1 MSRSISEQQLI
12 DSASFKVLADPSR
25 SLLVHRLGES
35 AKSAKQLAA
44 EMDCPITRLYYHLKL
59 LQAHGLIFVER
70 TRKVSGIFEKYYR
83 ASARAF
89 VIDRNTDGQE
99 DPARSQALLAFV
111 FDQTRL
117 DISNGLRSGRI
128 DAGKLPPEVGALM
141 AYRTVMKLSPAQAQ
155 DLYSKLLALYREYE
169 TLAKV
174 PGAEGDFGVLAGHA
188 PFMTAASSSLRPA
201 AVKTAPRGPLP
212 KAEIRAILDKVFG

>member
-1 MSRSISEQQLI
+1 MARTISEQQVI
-12 DSASFKVLADPSR
+12 DSASFKVLSDPSR

-44 EMDCPITRLYYHLKL
+44 EMDCPITRLYYHLKR

-83 ASARAF
+83 ASARSF
-89 VIDRNTDGQE
+89 VLDRSPDGPD
-99 DPARSQALLAFV
+99 DPARNQALLGFV

-128 DAGKLPPEVGALM
+128 DTGKLPPEAGALM

-155 DLYSKLLALYREYE
+155 DLYHKLLALYREYDA
-169 TLAKV
+169 LAKA
-174 PGAEGDFGVLAGHA
+174 PGDEGDFYALVASAYPTTAQQAA
-188 PFMTAASSSLRPA
+188 PGPKPRMRARPTA
-201 AVKTAPRGPLP
+201 
-212 KAEIRAILDKVFG
+212 E

>member
-1 MSRSISEQQLI
+1 MARTISEQQVI

-128 DAGKLPPEVGALM
+128 DSGKLPPEVGALM

-155 DLYSKLLALYREYE
+155 ELYSKLLALYREYDA
-169 TLAKV
+169 LAKA
-174 PGAEGDFGVLAGHA
+174 PGETGDFYALVASAYPTTAQQAA
-188 PFMTAASSSLRPA
+188 PGPKPRMRARPA
-201 AVKTAPRGPLP
+201 A
-212 KAEIRAILDKVFG
+212 E

>member
-1 MSRSISEQQLI
+1 MARTISEQQLI

-25 SLLVHRLGES
+25 SLLVHRLSES

-44 EMDCPITRLYYHLKL
+44 EMDCPITRLYYHLKR

-89 VIDRNTDGQE
+89 VIDRNTDGPD

-117 DISNGLRSGRI
+117 DIGNGLRSGRI
-128 DAGKLPPEVGALM
+128 DAGKLPPEAGALM

-155 DLYSKLLALYREYE
+155 DLYHKLLALYREYDA
-169 TLAKV
+169 LAKAPV
-174 PGAEGDFGVLAGHA
+174 EEGDFYALVASAYPTTAQQAA
-188 PFMTAASSSLRPA
+188 PGP
-201 AVKTAPRGPLP
+201 KPRMRAKPV
-212 KAEIRAILDKVFG
+212 AE

>member
-1 MSRSISEQQLI
+1 MARSISEQQLI

-35 AKSAKQLAA
+35 AKSAKQLAT

-59 LQAHGLIFVER
+59 LQSHGLIFVER
-70 TRKVSGIFEKYYR
+70 TRKVSGIYEKYYR

-128 DAGKLPPEVGALM
+128 DSGKLPPEVGALM
-141 AYRTVMKLSPAQAQ
+141 AYRTVMKLSPDQAQ
-155 DLYSKLLALYREYE
+155 DLYSKLLALYREYDA
-169 TLAKV
+169 LAKTPATDGDYYALV
-174 PGAEGDFGVLAGHA
+174 ASVYPTQQQHPQPGLKPRMRARTAE
-188 PFMTAASSSLRPA
+188 
-201 AVKTAPRGPLP
+201 
-212 KAEIRAILDKVFG
+212 

>member
-1 MSRSISEQQLI
+1 MARTISEQQLI

-59 LQAHGLIFVER
+59 LQSHGLIFVER

-117 DISNGLRSGRI
+117 DISHGLLSGRI
-128 DAGKLPPEVGALM
+128 DTGKLPTEAGALM
-141 AYRTVMKLSPAQAQ
+141 AYRSVLKLDPAQAQ
-155 DLYSKLLALYREYE
+155 GLYDRLLAVYRDYE
-169 TLAKV
+169 ALAKTPATDGDYYALV
-174 PGAEGDFGVLAGHA
+174 ASVYPTQQQHPQPGLKPRMRARTAE
-188 PFMTAASSSLRPA
+188 
-201 AVKTAPRGPLP
+201 
-212 KAEIRAILDKVFG
+212 

>member
-1 MSRSISEQQLI
+1 MPVMVCMDGFILTHAYERVDIPEQAEVDAFLPPYEPRQ
-12 DSASFKVLADPSR
+12 VLDPSEPVSIGAMVGPEAFMEVR
-25 SLLVHRLGES
+25 YLAH
-35 AKSAKQLAA
+35 AKQLAA

-59 LQAHGLIFVER
+59 LQSHGLIFVER

-128 DAGKLPPEVGALM
+128 DSGKLPPEVGALM
-141 AYRTVMKLSPAQAQ
+141 AYRTVMKLSPAPT
-155 DLYSKLLALYREYE
+155 SPALRSSRSDWRMLSAWLPTTFTGSLNL
-169 TLAKV
+169 TLNV
-174 PGAEGDFGVLAGHA
+174 
-188 PFMTAASSSLRPA
+188 SSLP
-201 AVKTAPRGPLP
+201 VP
-212 KAEIRAILDKVFG
+212 

>member
-35 AKSAKQLAA
+35 AKSAKQLAT

-59 LQAHGLIFVER
+59 LQSHGLIFVER
-70 TRKVSGIFEKYYR
+70 TRKVSGIYEKYYR

-128 DAGKLPPEVGALM
+128 DSGKLPPEVGALM
-141 AYRTVMKLSPAQAQ
+141 AYRTVMKLSPDQAQ
-155 DLYSKLLALYREYE
+155 DLYSKLLALYREYDA
-169 TLAKV
+169 LAKTPATDGDYYALV
-174 PGAEGDFGVLAGHA
+174 ASVYPTQQQHPQPGLKPRMRARTAE
-188 PFMTAASSSLRPA
+188 
-201 AVKTAPRGPLP
+201 
-212 KAEIRAILDKVFG
+212 

>member
-1 MSRSISEQQLI
+1 MARTISEQQVI

-25 SLLVHRLGES
+25 SLLVHRLSDS

-44 EMDCPITRLYYHLKL
+44 EMDCPITRLYYHLKR

-89 VIDRNTDGQE
+89 VIDRNPDGL
-99 DPARSQALLAFV
+99 DNPARSQALLAFV

-117 DISNGLRSGRI
+117 DIGNGLRSGRI

-155 DLYSKLLALYREYE
+155 ALYHKLLALYREYDA
-169 TLAKV
+169 LAKS
-174 PGAEGDFGVLAGHA
+174 PGEEGDYYALVASAYPTTAQQAA
-188 PFMTAASSSLRPA
+188 PGPKPRMRARPA
-201 AVKTAPRGPLP
+201 A
-212 KAEIRAILDKVFG
+212 D